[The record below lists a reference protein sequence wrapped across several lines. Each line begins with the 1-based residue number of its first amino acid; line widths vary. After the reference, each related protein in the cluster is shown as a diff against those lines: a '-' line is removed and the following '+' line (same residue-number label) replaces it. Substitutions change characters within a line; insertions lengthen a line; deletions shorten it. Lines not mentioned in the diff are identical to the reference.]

1 LKTQIIAAVAI
12 AAASGIVTPRVAR
25 SQSSLGLSL
34 DDAKTMAR
42 HSSTDLRAAREAVEA
57 ARGRE
62 IQAGAF
68 SNPALS
74 YSTERTSGS
83 GQTNRQQIA
92 GIEQRIEIGGQRG
105 ARRAAAVF
113 RRRATEARATGVQ
126 ASVDFEVARA
136 YAQVVAADRRASLAR
151 QAAAAFTE
159 AGRVSQRRL
168 AAGDI
173 SVYADRRLKL
183 EAARYAALEAEA
195 NLTRRSARIT
205 LSSLL
210 AASPDSIR
218 VLDAVLTDSIP
229 TSIPR
234 LGAEQ
239 LLAAALR
246 NRADYQVASL
256 ESEAFAADTRL
267 ASRERIPS
275 PSFSGGFKTE
285 ESAGV
290 SGSLN
295 GFAAGVSFP
304 VPLFDRRKGAI
315 QAASADAR
323 RAEIERESVRRRI
336 TREVLEAQDALSAV
350 EQQRSLLAPQLGA
363 PAAAALR
370 SAQVAYAEGEITLL
384 EWLDAVRAYHEAE
397 SAFANLVAES
407 LIRRATLER
416 AVSAQLATLVATQP
430 NPGTNDNL
438 AMENK

>member
-1 LKTQIIAAVAI
+1 MAIAAV
-12 AAASGIVTPRVAR
+12 GCIVTPRVTR
-25 SQSSLGLSL
+25 SQSTARLSL
-34 DDAKTMAR
+34 DEAKALGR
-42 HSSTDLRAAREAVEA
+42 LSSTEMRAAREAVEA

-62 IQAGAF
+62 LQAGAF

-74 YSTERTSGS
+74 YSTERTSGA

-113 RRRATEARATGVQ
+113 RRRASESRATGVQ
-126 ASVDFEVARA
+126 ALTDFEVARA
-136 YAQVVAADRRASLAR
+136 YAQVVAADRRAALAR

-218 VLDAVLTDSIP
+218 VLDVVLTDSIP
-229 TSIPR
+229 ALIPR
-234 LGAEQ
+234 LEAEQ
-239 LLAAALR
+239 LLATALR

-256 ESEAFAADTRL
+256 ESDALAAETRL
-267 ASRERIPS
+267 ASLERIPS
-275 PSFSGGFKTE
+275 PLFSGGFKTE
-285 ESAGV
+285 ETAGV
-290 SGSLN
+290 SGALN
-295 GFAAGVSFP
+295 GFAAGVSLP
-304 VPLFDRRKGAI
+304 IPLFDRRKGAI

-336 TREVLEAQDALSAV
+336 TREVHEAHDALSAV
-350 EQQRSLLAPQLGA
+350 EQQRALLAPQLGA

-384 EWLDAVRAYHEAE
+384 EWLDAVRAYQEAE
-397 SAFANLVAES
+397 SAYANLVAES

-416 AVSAQLATLVATQP
+416 VVSAPLATLVATQG
-430 NPGTNDNL
+430 NPSAQDNL
-438 AMENK
+438 AMERK

>member
-1 LKTQIIAAVAI
+1 
-12 AAASGIVTPRVAR
+12 
-25 SQSSLGLSL
+25 
-34 DDAKTMAR
+34 MAR
-42 HSSTDLRAAREAVEA
+42 LSSTELRAAHEAVEA

-62 IQAGAF
+62 VQAAAF

-74 YSTERTSGS
+74 YSTEQTSGS
-83 GQTNRQQIA
+83 GQTNRQQVA

-105 ARRAAAVF
+105 ARRAAATF
-113 RRRATEARATGVQ
+113 RRRAAEATASGVQ
-126 ASVDFEVARA
+126 ASLDFEVARA
-136 YAQVVAADRRASLAR
+136 YAQAVAADRRAALAR
-151 QAAAAFTE
+151 QASAAFTE

-183 EAARYAALEAEA
+183 EAARYGALEADA

-210 AASPDSIR
+210 AASPDSLR
-218 VLDAVLTDSIP
+218 VIDVVLTDSIP
-229 TSIPR
+229 TAIPR
-234 LGAEQ
+234 LAAEQ

-246 NRADYQVASL
+246 NRADYQSASL
-256 ESEAFAADTRL
+256 EAEAVTAEARL
-267 ASRERIPS
+267 ASLERIPT
-275 PSFSGGFKTE
+275 PSLSGGFKTE

-290 SGSLN
+290 SGKLN

-304 VPLFDRRKGAI
+304 IPLFDRRKGAI

-323 RAEIERESVRRRI
+323 RASAERETVRRKI
-336 TREVLEAQDALSAV
+336 VREVLEAHDALSAV
-350 EQQRSLLAPQLGA
+350 EQQRTLLAPQLGA
-363 PAAAALR
+363 PAAAAIR

-397 SAFANLVAES
+397 SAYANLIAEF

-416 AVSAQLATLVATQP
+416 VVSAPLATLAATRSMRV
-430 NPGTNDNL
+430 NDDL
-438 AMENK
+438 AMEKE